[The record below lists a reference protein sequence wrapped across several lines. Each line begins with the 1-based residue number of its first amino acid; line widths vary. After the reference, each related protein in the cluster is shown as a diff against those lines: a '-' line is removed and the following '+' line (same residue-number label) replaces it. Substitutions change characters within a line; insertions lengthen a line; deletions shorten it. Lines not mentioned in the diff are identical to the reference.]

1 VSAAVA
7 AAAKH
12 SSEPN
17 MQVHQ
22 LISQDWAAEGKV
34 VTLGCMNTS
43 SCVQPQMQPR
53 YQNVPAFE
61 SSSNQ
66 PAGY

>member
-17 MQVHQ
+17 VQVHQ
-22 LISQDWAAEGKV
+22 LVTQDWADEGKV
-34 VTLGCMNTS
+34 VMLECMNTS
-43 SCVQPQMQPR
+43 SGVQPQMQPR
-53 YQNVPAFE
+53 YQNASCF
-61 SSSNQ
+61 
-66 PAGY
+66 